1 MDFGGSVE
9 EGRDELSERSNKVSQ
24 GSRKERIRSDE
35 EREREGYA
43 MIRLNIK
50 MRLL

>member
-1 MDFGGSVE
+1 MDFGGSAE

-35 EREREGYA
+35 EREGYA